1 MTFENYLEQLDFDK
15 LVQLWNEYAS
25 EFYSEHI
32 YNDVAEFASI
42 AENDGL
48 ELARKVFFGKVRSWD
63 DHVYINGYGNFE
75 SCWDLESSPIDISYL
90 AEWLK
95 DKEHEVYD
103 EWKNEILGE
112 FYLDYL
118 HDVMYVYKTLANNLV
133 KTRESV
139 DASEVRNFL
148 VKDIQDLR
156 KDLPEN
162 FSLSVGDLQSSEP
175 FLREVE
181 RLMNDE
187 DDVFKFK
194 NNEDHIYTT
203 GYIARLIHNAYK
215 QSENVLASPLEVR
228 AKDYALLLTSGN
240 DYYAL
245 VKEVNEL
252 INMANEYAP
261 LPSLKQ
267 LMIVLDDIRQA
278 IIKWQSP
285 YKIVD
290 TTLWEIGE

>member
-1 MTFENYLEQLDFDK
+1 MTN
-15 LVQLWNEYAS
+15 
-25 EFYSEHI
+25 
-32 YNDVAEFASI
+32 
-42 AENDGL
+42 
-48 ELARKVFFGKVRSWD
+48 
-63 DHVYINGYGNFE
+63 
-75 SCWDLESSPIDISYL
+75 
-90 AEWLK
+90 
-95 DKEHEVYD
+95 
-103 EWKNEILGE
+103 
-112 FYLDYL
+112 LDYL
-118 HDVMYVYKTLANNLV
+118 HDLMYVYRKLSNNLV

-139 DASEVRNFL
+139 DASEVRNSL
-148 VKDIQDLR
+148 VKDIQGLR

-181 RLMNDE
+181 YLMNNE

-194 NNEDHIYTT
+194 NNEDHLYTT

-215 QSENVLASPLEVR
+215 QSENVMASPLEIR
-228 AKDYALLLTSGN
+228 AKDYALPLTSGK

-261 LPSLKQ
+261 LPPLKR
-267 LMIVLDDIRQA
+267 LMVVLEDVRQA

-285 YKIVD
+285 YEIVD
-290 TTLWEIGE
+290 TTLWELGE

>member
-1 MTFENYLEQLDFDK
+1 MTN
-15 LVQLWNEYAS
+15 
-25 EFYSEHI
+25 
-32 YNDVAEFASI
+32 
-42 AENDGL
+42 
-48 ELARKVFFGKVRSWD
+48 
-63 DHVYINGYGNFE
+63 
-75 SCWDLESSPIDISYL
+75 
-90 AEWLK
+90 
-95 DKEHEVYD
+95 
-103 EWKNEILGE
+103 
-112 FYLDYL
+112 LDYL
-118 HDVMYVYKTLANNLV
+118 HDLMYVYRKLSNNLV

-139 DASEVRNFL
+139 DASEVLNLL

-175 FLREVE
+175 FLLEVE
-181 RLMNDE
+181 YLMNNE

-194 NNEDHIYTT
+194 NNEDHLYTT

-215 QSENVLASPLEVR
+215 QSENVMASPLEIR
-228 AKDYALLLTSGN
+228 AKDYALSLTSGN

-252 INMANEYAP
+252 INMANEHAP
-261 LPSLKQ
+261 RPSLKR
-267 LMIVLDDIRQA
+267 LMIVLEEVRQA

-285 YKIVD
+285 YKIVN

>member
-1 MTFENYLEQLDFDK
+1 MTN
-15 LVQLWNEYAS
+15 
-25 EFYSEHI
+25 
-32 YNDVAEFASI
+32 
-42 AENDGL
+42 
-48 ELARKVFFGKVRSWD
+48 
-63 DHVYINGYGNFE
+63 
-75 SCWDLESSPIDISYL
+75 
-90 AEWLK
+90 
-95 DKEHEVYD
+95 
-103 EWKNEILGE
+103 
-112 FYLDYL
+112 LDYL
-118 HDVMYVYKTLANNLV
+118 HDLMYVYRKLSNNLV

-139 DASEVRNFL
+139 DASEVLNLL

-181 RLMNDE
+181 NLMNNE

-194 NNEDHIYTT
+194 NNEDHLYTT

-215 QSENVLASPLEVR
+215 QSENVMASPLEIR
-228 AKDYALLLTSGN
+228 AKDYALSLTSGN

-252 INMANEYAP
+252 INMANEHAP
-261 LPSLKQ
+261 RPFLKL
-267 LMIVLDDIRQA
+267 LMIVLEDIRQA

-285 YKIVD
+285 YKIVN

>member
-1 MTFENYLEQLDFDK
+1 MTN
-15 LVQLWNEYAS
+15 
-25 EFYSEHI
+25 
-32 YNDVAEFASI
+32 
-42 AENDGL
+42 
-48 ELARKVFFGKVRSWD
+48 
-63 DHVYINGYGNFE
+63 
-75 SCWDLESSPIDISYL
+75 
-90 AEWLK
+90 
-95 DKEHEVYD
+95 
-103 EWKNEILGE
+103 
-112 FYLDYL
+112 LDYL
-118 HDVMYVYKTLANNLV
+118 HDLMYVYRKLSNNLV

-139 DASEVRNFL
+139 DASEVRNLL
-148 VKDIQDLR
+148 VKDIQDLQ

-181 RLMNDE
+181 YLMNNE

-194 NNEDHIYTT
+194 NNEDHLYTT

-215 QSENVLASPLEVR
+215 QSGNVMASPLEIR
-228 AKDYALLLTSGN
+228 AKDYALSLTSGN

-252 INMANEYAP
+252 INMANEHAP
-261 LPSLKQ
+261 RPSLKR
-267 LMIVLDDIRQA
+267 LMIVLEEVRQA

-285 YKIVD
+285 YKIVN

>member
-1 MTFENYLEQLDFDK
+1 MTN
-15 LVQLWNEYAS
+15 
-25 EFYSEHI
+25 
-32 YNDVAEFASI
+32 
-42 AENDGL
+42 
-48 ELARKVFFGKVRSWD
+48 
-63 DHVYINGYGNFE
+63 
-75 SCWDLESSPIDISYL
+75 
-90 AEWLK
+90 
-95 DKEHEVYD
+95 
-103 EWKNEILGE
+103 
-112 FYLDYL
+112 LDYL

>member
-1 MTFENYLEQLDFDK
+1 MTN
-15 LVQLWNEYAS
+15 
-25 EFYSEHI
+25 
-32 YNDVAEFASI
+32 
-42 AENDGL
+42 
-48 ELARKVFFGKVRSWD
+48 
-63 DHVYINGYGNFE
+63 
-75 SCWDLESSPIDISYL
+75 
-90 AEWLK
+90 
-95 DKEHEVYD
+95 
-103 EWKNEILGE
+103 
-112 FYLDYL
+112 LDYL

-139 DASEVRNFL
+139 DASEVLNLL

-162 FSLSVGDLQSSEP
+162 FLLSVGDLQSSEP

-181 RLMNDE
+181 YLMNNE

-194 NNEDHIYTT
+194 NNEDHLYTT

-215 QSENVLASPLEVR
+215 QSENVMASPLEIR
-228 AKDYALLLTSGN
+228 AKDYALSLTSGN

-252 INMANEYAP
+252 INMANEYSP
-261 LPSLKQ
+261 LPSLKR
-267 LMIVLDDIRQA
+267 LMIVLEDVRQA

-285 YKIVD
+285 YKIVN

>member
-1 MTFENYLEQLDFDK
+1 MTN
-15 LVQLWNEYAS
+15 
-25 EFYSEHI
+25 
-32 YNDVAEFASI
+32 
-42 AENDGL
+42 
-48 ELARKVFFGKVRSWD
+48 
-63 DHVYINGYGNFE
+63 
-75 SCWDLESSPIDISYL
+75 
-90 AEWLK
+90 
-95 DKEHEVYD
+95 
-103 EWKNEILGE
+103 
-112 FYLDYL
+112 LDYL
-118 HDVMYVYKTLANNLV
+118 HDLMYVYRKLSNNLV

-139 DASEVRNFL
+139 DASEVLNLL

-175 FLREVE
+175 FLLEVE
-181 RLMNDE
+181 YLMNNE

-194 NNEDHIYTT
+194 NNEDHLYTT

-215 QSENVLASPLEVR
+215 QSENVMASPLEIR
-228 AKDYALLLTSGN
+228 AKDYALSLTIGN

-261 LPSLKQ
+261 LPSLKR
-267 LMIVLDDIRQA
+267 LMIVLEEVRQA
-278 IIKWQSP
+278 IIKWQTP
-285 YKIVD
+285 YKIVN

>member
-1 MTFENYLEQLDFDK
+1 MTN
-15 LVQLWNEYAS
+15 
-25 EFYSEHI
+25 
-32 YNDVAEFASI
+32 
-42 AENDGL
+42 
-48 ELARKVFFGKVRSWD
+48 
-63 DHVYINGYGNFE
+63 
-75 SCWDLESSPIDISYL
+75 
-90 AEWLK
+90 
-95 DKEHEVYD
+95 
-103 EWKNEILGE
+103 
-112 FYLDYL
+112 LDYL
-118 HDVMYVYKTLANNLV
+118 HDLMYVYRKLSNNLV

-139 DASEVRNFL
+139 DASEVLNLL

-181 RLMNDE
+181 NLMNNE

-194 NNEDHIYTT
+194 NNEDHLYTT

-215 QSENVLASPLEVR
+215 QSENVMASPLEIR
-228 AKDYALLLTSGN
+228 AKDYALSLTSGN

-245 VKEVNEL
+245 VKEVNDL
-252 INMANEYAP
+252 INMVNEHAP
-261 LPSLKQ
+261 RPSLKR
-267 LMIVLDDIRQA
+267 LMIVLEEVRQA
-278 IIKWQSP
+278 IIKWKSS

>member
-1 MTFENYLEQLDFDK
+1 MTN
-15 LVQLWNEYAS
+15 
-25 EFYSEHI
+25 
-32 YNDVAEFASI
+32 
-42 AENDGL
+42 
-48 ELARKVFFGKVRSWD
+48 
-63 DHVYINGYGNFE
+63 
-75 SCWDLESSPIDISYL
+75 
-90 AEWLK
+90 
-95 DKEHEVYD
+95 
-103 EWKNEILGE
+103 
-112 FYLDYL
+112 LDYL
-118 HDVMYVYKTLANNLV
+118 HDLMYVYRKLSNNLV

-139 DASEVRNFL
+139 DASEVRNLL

-181 RLMNDE
+181 YLMNNE

-194 NNEDHIYTT
+194 NNEDHLYTT

-215 QSENVLASPLEVR
+215 QSENVMASPLEIR
-228 AKDYALLLTSGN
+228 AKDYALSLTSGN

-245 VKEVNEL
+245 VKGVNEL

-261 LPSLKQ
+261 LPSLKR
-267 LMIVLDDIRQA
+267 LMIVLEDVRQA

-285 YKIVD
+285 YKIVN
-290 TTLWEIGE
+290 TTLWEIGEQQCQ

>member
-1 MTFENYLEQLDFDK
+1 MTN
-15 LVQLWNEYAS
+15 
-25 EFYSEHI
+25 
-32 YNDVAEFASI
+32 
-42 AENDGL
+42 
-48 ELARKVFFGKVRSWD
+48 
-63 DHVYINGYGNFE
+63 
-75 SCWDLESSPIDISYL
+75 
-90 AEWLK
+90 
-95 DKEHEVYD
+95 
-103 EWKNEILGE
+103 
-112 FYLDYL
+112 LDYL
-118 HDVMYVYKTLANNLV
+118 HDLMYVYRKLSNNLV

-139 DASEVRNFL
+139 DASEVRNLL
-148 VKDIQDLR
+148 VKDIQELR

-162 FSLSVGDLQSSEP
+162 FSLSVGDLQNSEP

-181 RLMNDE
+181 CLMNNE

-194 NNEDHIYTT
+194 NNEDHLYTT

-215 QSENVLASPLEVR
+215 QSENVMASPLEVR
-228 AKDYALLLTSGN
+228 AKDYALSLTSGN

-252 INMANEYAP
+252 INMVNEHAP
-261 LPSLKQ
+261 LPVLKR
-267 LMIVLDDIRQA
+267 LMIVLEEVRQA

>member
-1 MTFENYLEQLDFDK
+1 MTN
-15 LVQLWNEYAS
+15 
-25 EFYSEHI
+25 
-32 YNDVAEFASI
+32 
-42 AENDGL
+42 
-48 ELARKVFFGKVRSWD
+48 
-63 DHVYINGYGNFE
+63 
-75 SCWDLESSPIDISYL
+75 
-90 AEWLK
+90 
-95 DKEHEVYD
+95 
-103 EWKNEILGE
+103 
-112 FYLDYL
+112 LDYL
-118 HDVMYVYKTLANNLV
+118 HDLMYVYRKLSNNLV

-139 DASEVRNFL
+139 DASEVRNLL

-162 FSLSVGDLQSSEP
+162 FSLSVGDLQNSES

-194 NNEDHIYTT
+194 NNEDHLYTT

-228 AKDYALLLTSGN
+228 AKDYALPLTS
-240 DYYAL
+240 DEEYSTL

-252 INMANEYAP
+252 INMVNEYAP
-261 LPSLKQ
+261 RPPLKR

>member
-1 MTFENYLEQLDFDK
+1 MTN
-15 LVQLWNEYAS
+15 
-25 EFYSEHI
+25 
-32 YNDVAEFASI
+32 
-42 AENDGL
+42 
-48 ELARKVFFGKVRSWD
+48 
-63 DHVYINGYGNFE
+63 
-75 SCWDLESSPIDISYL
+75 
-90 AEWLK
+90 
-95 DKEHEVYD
+95 
-103 EWKNEILGE
+103 
-112 FYLDYL
+112 LDYL
-118 HDVMYVYKTLANNLV
+118 HDLMYVYRKLSNNLV

-139 DASEVRNFL
+139 DAREVLNLL

-175 FLREVE
+175 FLLEVE
-181 RLMNDE
+181 YLMNNE

-194 NNEDHIYTT
+194 NNEDHLYTT

-215 QSENVLASPLEVR
+215 QSENVMASPLEIR
-228 AKDYALLLTSGN
+228 AKDYALSLTSGN

-252 INMANEYAP
+252 INMANEHAP
-261 LPSLKQ
+261 RPSLKR
-267 LMIVLDDIRQA
+267 LMIVLEEVRQA

-285 YKIVD
+285 YKIVN